1 MASRRAAAFL
11 AANGIVL
18 AHTGRERS
26 NFATGRGTGKLASP
40 FHVIATGGHLGTSKR
55 TVGWAKTQAKA
66 DDIAGTERLRLRA
79 LETGRCKAGG
89 GAEYR
94 SQDDSRQYVYTVDI
108 RTNSQDIDMRRL
120 GFTNR

>member
-1 MASRRAAAFL
+1 MASRL
-11 AANGIVL
+11 AADFLRANGVVL
-18 AHTGRERS
+18 SHTDLERS

-40 FHVIATGGHLGTSKR
+40 YHVIATGGHLGTSKR
-55 TVGWAKTQAKA
+55 TVGWAKTQTQA
-66 DDIAGTERLRLRA
+66 DDIAGAERLRLRA

-94 SQDDSRQYVYTVDI
+94 TDADSRQYVYTVDI

-120 GFTNR
+120 GFNNR